1 MHPTRRLLLAGTLAV
16 AVAQPAR
23 AEDVDVVPY
32 RGPTPPPRNLEALTL
47 GSQTELRSSSGTLGR
62 VVVVN
67 FFATWCTPCMV
78 EMPALNVLAER
89 GLPWLEVIA
98 IAYGQNEFVL
108 KQAFRA
114 RKMSPIGNY
123 SFPILMDADKSLGDA
138 WDIETLPHTFII
150 GRDGKTRHQVKGLLD
165 WTQDSVA
172 STLQK
177 IADSSSPRAIS
188 Q

>member
-1 MHPTRRLLLAGTLAV
+1 MLTTRRSILAGAV
-16 AVAQPAR
+16 AASIVSPAR
-23 AEDVDVVPY
+23 ALATLEPY
-32 RGPTPPPRNLEALTL
+32 RSETPSPRDLDVLSL
-47 GSQTELRSSSGTLGR
+47 GSQVDRASTNGTPGK

-89 GLPWLEVIA
+89 GLPWLQVIA

-123 SFPILMDADKSLGDA
+123 SFPILMDTDKSLGEA
-138 WDIETLPHTFII
+138 WDIETLPRTFII
-150 GRDGKTRHQVKGLLD
+150 GRDGKARHQVKGLLD
-165 WTQDSVA
+165 WTEDSVA

-177 IADSSSPRAIS
+177 IADSSSPRSVS